1 MQYFYDGQLRRYIT
15 QTIRVLS
22 NFTVKYGD
30 GSLHRVPVMYGD
42 ADRQAANII
51 KQNSENKINSVPR
64 MSVYISNIDLDR
76 DRLSDAT
83 YVGKVHIRER
93 DFAPDPIS
101 GRNTYNQAQ
110 GRNYTVERL
119 MPTPFKLDLKVDIWT
134 ASTEQKL
141 QILEQILVL
150 FNPSLELQ
158 TSDNFVDWASL
169 TVLNL
174 KDVNWSSKSVPVGT
188 DTPIDIA
195 TLTFDTPVWI
205 SPPVKVKQLGV
216 ITNIITSL
224 FENTD
229 KPSSGYID
237 GLGVDTANP
246 SATLSA
252 ILFEE
257 RITITDYKIEIYNSK
272 AVLLGK
278 SENVVPAEPTLN
290 IPERQGTPINWE
302 DVLEKYP
309 GKYIA
314 GASKLYLI
322 QSNGVEIVGTVALD
336 PSDSTTLI
344 VNWDSDSLVKDT
356 LIDSYGNI
364 FGDIDFDQTSARGK
378 IDAIIDPLTYNPK
391 RPLKEIED
399 QPIITG
405 IRYLIIED
413 IGNEINVDGADAWKS
428 LAGTDFV
435 AHANDLIEWNG
446 SQWNVIFDSTIEKD
460 IMIWQTNIYTGV
472 QYLWNGVSWVK
483 SFEGIYNKGRWRLE
497 L

>member
-30 GSLHRVPVMYGD
+30 GTLHRVPVMYGD
-42 ADRQAANII
+42 SDRQAANII
-51 KQNSENKINSVPR
+51 KQNSENKVNSVPR
-64 MSVYISNIDLDR
+64 MSVYISNLDLDR
-76 DRLSDAT
+76 NRLSDAT

-93 DFAPDPIS
+93 DIQTDQYT
-101 GRNTYNQAQ
+101 GLDTYTHSQ

-119 MPTPFKLDLKVDIWT
+119 MPTPFTLDLKVDIWT

-141 QILEQILVL
+141 QLLEQILVL

-158 TSDNFVDWASL
+158 TSDNYIDWASL

-174 KDVNWSSKSVPVGT
+174 KDINWSSKAVPVGN

-195 TLTFDTPVWI
+195 TLTFDTPIWI

-216 ITNIITSL
+216 ITNIITSI
-224 FENTD
+224 FGGVDT
-229 KPSSGYID
+229 PSSGYID
-237 GLGVDTANP
+237 GLGIDTANP
-246 SATLSA
+246 SPTLSSL
-252 ILFEE
+252 LFEE
-257 RITITDYKIEIYNSK
+257 RVTITDYKIEVYNGQ
-272 AVLLGK
+272 AILLGV
-278 SENVVPAEPTLN
+278 SENVYPAEPTLEV
-290 IPERQGTPINWE
+290 PVRQGNTINWQE
-302 DVLEKYP
+302 VLEKYP

-314 GASKLYLI
+314 GASKIYLI

-336 PSDSTTLI
+336 PNDSTILT
-344 VNWDSDSLVKDT
+344 VNWDPDSLVKDT
-356 LIDSYGNI
+356 LIDSQGRH
-364 FGDIDFDQTSARGK
+364 FGDIGFDQSSSRGK

-391 RPLKEIED
+391 RPLKELED
-399 QPIITG
+399 QSIITG

-413 IGNEINVDGADAWKS
+413 IGAEMNVDGADAWKS
-428 LAGTDFV
+428 LSGGDFV
-435 AHANDLIEWNG
+435 AHANDLIEWDG
-446 SQWNVIFDSTIEKD
+446 TQWNVIFDSLTETD
-460 IMIWQTNIYTGV
+460 TMVWQTNIYTGV